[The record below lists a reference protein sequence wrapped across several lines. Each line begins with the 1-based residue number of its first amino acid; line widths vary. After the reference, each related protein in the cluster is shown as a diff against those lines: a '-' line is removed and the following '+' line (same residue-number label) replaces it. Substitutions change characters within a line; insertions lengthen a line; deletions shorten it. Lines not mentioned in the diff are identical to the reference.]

1 MNRIFVVAVVLL
13 VVFLSG
19 CIQSEISSIN
29 DMSSTVNVHMKKGDE
44 YYNQSAINANRMSLS
59 QALTDSNN
67 AKDEYSL
74 AETSAQTALDSAKSV
89 NDAVF
94 IEYIQ
99 YALLEIQAK
108 SNATREL
115 NTAIKLLQTNQTT
128 SANTHLISAN
138 NYMNQALQFKADRA
152 EVMRQN
158 PTKFK

>member
-29 DMSSTVNVHMKKGDE
+29 DMSSTVNVHLKKGDE
-44 YYNQSAINANRMSLS
+44 YYNQSATNANKKVLG
-59 QALTDSNN
+59 QALVDSNN

-74 AETSAQTALDSAKSV
+74 AETSAETALNSAKSV

-108 SNATREL
+108 SNATKEL
-115 NTAIKLLQTNQTT
+115 NTAIQLLQTNQTT
-128 SANTHLISAN
+128 SANTHFVAAN

-152 EVMRQN
+152 EVVSQN